1 MEIPGF
7 THWQHPSFFAYFPTA
22 STFEGMLGDL
32 LSSSTANPGFNWLA
46 SPACTELETLVMD
59 WAAKM
64 FGLQSVFWNANE
76 VGGGVMQTTASDS
89 TLTAIVAARAWYLS
103 EHPGTSLESLVIYVT
118 SQTHSSG
125 LKAGMILG
133 LRVRALDVDVAVVAD
148 NTGLTGEG
156 LITAV
161 KEDHARGLHP
171 FVFIATVG
179 TTSSGAIDQV
189 ADIGAAIKESY
200 PSIWLHVD
208 AAWAGVTLACPE
220 YRETAQLSGI
230 NEYADSLCINFHKWG
245 LTNFDAS
252 ALWVRDRR
260 RLINALDITPEY
272 LRTKEGDA
280 GIRCHGCV

>member
-1 MEIPGF
+1 MYCIAFLPE
-7 THWQHPSFFAYFPTA
+7 FASSNGDTRIHTLAAPVFLRILPDSEHLRGYA
-22 STFEGMLGDL
+22 RRLAVFEHRKPWLQREL
-32 LSSSTANPGFNWLA
+32 RSSALNCGAGWAQCSITQWLA
-46 SPACTELETLVMD
+46 SPACTELEALVMD

-76 VGGGVMQTTASDS
+76 VGGGVMQVRSYLLLRFQAQSLPAAPHGQTTASDS

-171 FVFIATVG
+171 FVFSEYFSARIFRRFAE
-179 TTSSGAIDQV
+179 TSYSCYGWN
-189 ADIGAAIKESY
+189 DI
-200 PSIWLHVD
+200 
-208 AAWAGVTLACPE
+208 
-220 YRETAQLSGI
+220 
-230 NEYADSLCINFHKWG
+230 
-245 LTNFDAS
+245 
-252 ALWVRDRR
+252 VRR
-260 RLINALDITPEY
+260 
-272 LRTKEGDA
+272 
-280 GIRCHGCV
+280 H